1 MNFTNYT
8 MLRGPLGKAKYKPKF
23 SGHDTF
29 PFRYAWLTKIAH
41 YLEEGDVKKI
51 KEFERYKLQTMSE
64 FGVGLNMVKSMRH
77 WSLATKV
84 CDKNFGL
91 TDFGK
96 FIFSKKK
103 AADPYLE
110 KNETLWLLHWML
122 ASDSS
127 LTTWFYLFNYH
138 PSIIVNREQVANEL
152 LQIGKF
158 SKWKGISPNTIK
170 RDVDCFIRTYLVS
183 HKKGEITEDSIECP
197 LAELG
202 LLQQT
207 YTKNEFELHKGPKSS
222 LSQGIFEF
230 ALNDYWSKQ
239 NNQIITFEKL
249 MYDYGS
255 PGKVFQLDEKSLEEY
270 LDNMGQ
276 SANKIFQFDKGAG
289 GLRQISK
296 IKDVKQSQLLSNCY
310 RRVA

>member
-1 MNFTNYT
+1 

-41 YLEEGDVKKI
+41 YLENGDISKI
-51 KEFERYKLQTMSE
+51 KEFEKNKLQTMSE

-77 WSLATKV
+77 WSQATKV
-84 CDKNFGL
+84 CDKNFEL

-96 FIFSKKK
+96 FVFSKKK

-110 KNETLWLLHWML
+110 KNETLWLLHWMI
-122 ASDSS
+122 ASDSN

-138 PSIIVNREQVANEL
+138 PSIIVNREQVINEL

-202 LLQQT
+202 LLNQT

-222 LSQGIFEF
+222 LSQSIFEF
-230 ALNDYWSKQ
+230 ALHDYWSKQ
-239 NNQIITFEKL
+239 KNQIITFEKL
-249 MYDYGS
+249 MYDFGS
-255 PGKVFQLDEKSLEEY
+255 PGKVFQLDEKSLEGY
-270 LDNMGQ
+270 LDGMSQ
-276 SANKIFQFDKGAG
+276 SYNKVFQFDKGAG

-296 IKDVKQSQLLSNCY
+296 IKNIKQNQLLINCY
-310 RRVA
+310 RKVA

>member
-1 MNFTNYT
+1 

-77 WSLATKV
+77 WSLVTKV
-84 CDKNFGL
+84 CDKNFEL

-103 AADPYLE
+103 AVDPYLE
-110 KNETLWLLHWML
+110 KNETLWLLHWMI

-138 PSIIVNREQVANEL
+138 PSIIVNREQVTNEL

-249 MYDYGS
+249 MYDFGS

-276 SANKIFQFDKGAG
+276 SFNKIFQFDKGAG

-296 IKDVKQSQLLSNCY
+296 IKDVRQSQLLSNCY
-310 RRVA
+310 RKVA

>member
-1 MNFTNYT
+1 

-51 KEFERYKLQTMSE
+51 KEFERYKLQSMSE

-110 KNETLWLLHWML
+110 KNETLWLLHWMI

>member
-1 MNFTNYT
+1 
-8 MLRGPLGKAKYKPKF
+8 MLRGPLGKAKYRPKF

-77 WSLATKV
+77 WSLVTKV
-84 CDKNFGL
+84 CDKNFEL

-96 FIFSKKK
+96 FVFSKKK
-103 AADPYLE
+103 AVDPYLE
-110 KNETLWLLHWML
+110 KNETLWLLHWMI

-138 PSIIVNREQVANEL
+138 PSIIVNREQVTNEL

-249 MYDYGS
+249 MYDFGS

>member
-1 MNFTNYT
+1 

-110 KNETLWLLHWML
+110 KNETLWLLHWMI

-296 IKDVKQSQLLSNCY
+296 IKDVKQSQLLSDCY

>member
-1 MNFTNYT
+1 
-8 MLRGPLGKAKYKPKF
+8 MLRGPLGKAKYRPKF

-77 WSLATKV
+77 WSLVTKV
-84 CDKNFGL
+84 CDKNFEL

-103 AADPYLE
+103 AVDPYLE
-110 KNETLWLLHWML
+110 KNETLWLLHWMI

-138 PSIIVNREQVANEL
+138 PSIIVNREQVTNEL

-207 YTKNEFELHKGPKSS
+207 YTKNEF
-222 LSQGIFEF
+222 
-230 ALNDYWSKQ
+230 
-239 NNQIITFEKL
+239 
-249 MYDYGS
+249 
-255 PGKVFQLDEKSLEEY
+255 
-270 LDNMGQ
+270 
-276 SANKIFQFDKGAG
+276 
-289 GLRQISK
+289 
-296 IKDVKQSQLLSNCY
+296 
-310 RRVA
+310 

>member
-1 MNFTNYT
+1 
-8 MLRGPLGKAKYKPKF
+8 MLRGPLGKAKYRPKF

-110 KNETLWLLHWML
+110 KNETLWLLHWMI

>member
-1 MNFTNYT
+1 
-8 MLRGPLGKAKYKPKF
+8 MLRGPLGKAKYRPKF

-51 KEFERYKLQTMSE
+51 KEFERHKLQTMSE

-77 WSLATKV
+77 WSLVTKV
-84 CDKNFGL
+84 CDKNFEL

-96 FIFSKKK
+96 FVFSKKK
-103 AADPYLE
+103 AVDPYLE
-110 KNETLWLLHWML
+110 KNETLWLLHWMI

-138 PSIIVNREQVANEL
+138 PSIIVNREQVTNEL

-249 MYDYGS
+249 MYDFGS

-276 SANKIFQFDKGAG
+276 SFNKIFQFDKGAG

-310 RRVA
+310 RKVA

>member
-1 MNFTNYT
+1 

-41 YLEEGDVKKI
+41 YLEKGGISKI
-51 KEFERYKLQTMSE
+51 KEFEKNKLQTMSE

-77 WSLATKV
+77 WSQATKI
-84 CDKNFGL
+84 CDKNFEL

-96 FIFSKKK
+96 FVFSKKK

-110 KNETLWLLHWML
+110 KNETLWLIHWMI
-122 ASDSS
+122 ASDSN

-138 PSIIVNREQVANEL
+138 PSIIVNREQIINEL

-202 LLQQT
+202 LLNQT

-222 LSQGIFEF
+222 LSQSIFEF
-230 ALNDYWSKQ
+230 ALHDYWSKQ
-239 NNQIITFEKL
+239 KNQIITFEKL

-255 PGKVFQLDEKSLEEY
+255 PGKVFQLDEKSLEGY
-270 LDNMGQ
+270 LDGMSQ
-276 SANKIFQFDKGAG
+276 SYNKIFQFDKGAG

-296 IKDVKQSQLLSNCY
+296 IKNIKQNQLLSNCY
-310 RRVA
+310 RKVA

>member
-1 MNFTNYT
+1 
-8 MLRGPLGKAKYKPKF
+8 MLRGPLGKAKYRPKF

-77 WSLATKV
+77 WSLVTKV
-84 CDKNFGL
+84 CDKNFEL
-91 TDFGK
+91 TNFGK

-110 KNETLWLLHWML
+110 KNETLWLLHWMI
-122 ASDSS
+122 ASDSNV
-127 LTTWFYLFNYH
+127 TTWFYLFNYH
-138 PSIIVNREQVANEL
+138 PSIIVNREQVTNEL

>member
-1 MNFTNYT
+1 

-77 WSLATKV
+77 WSLATKL

>member
-1 MNFTNYT
+1 M
-8 MLRGPLGKAKYKPKF
+8 
-23 SGHDTF
+23 
-29 PFRYAWLTKIAH
+29 I
-41 YLEEGDVKKI
+41 
-51 KEFERYKLQTMSE
+51 
-64 FGVGLNMVKSMRH
+64 
-77 WSLATKV
+77 
-84 CDKNFGL
+84 
-91 TDFGK
+91 
-96 FIFSKKK
+96 
-103 AADPYLE
+103 
-110 KNETLWLLHWML
+110 

-127 LTTWFYLFNYH
+127 VTTWFYLFNYH
-138 PSIIVNREQVANEL
+138 PSIIVNREQVTNEL

-276 SANKIFQFDKGAG
+276 SSNKIFQFDKGAG

-296 IKDVKQSQLLSNCY
+296 IQDVKQSQLLSNCY

>member
-1 MNFTNYT
+1 

-222 LSQGIFEF
+222 LSQDIFEF

>member
-1 MNFTNYT
+1 
-8 MLRGPLGKAKYKPKF
+8 MLRGPLGKAKYRPKF

-77 WSLATKV
+77 WSLVTKV
-84 CDKNFGL
+84 CDKNFEL

-103 AADPYLE
+103 AVDPYLE
-110 KNETLWLLHWML
+110 KNETLWLLHWMI

-249 MYDYGS
+249 MYDFGS

-276 SANKIFQFDKGAG
+276 SFNKIFQFDKGAG

>member
-1 MNFTNYT
+1 

-41 YLEEGDVKKI
+41 YLENGDISKI
-51 KEFERYKLQTMSE
+51 KEFEKNKLQTMSE

-77 WSLATKV
+77 WSQATKI
-84 CDKNFGL
+84 CDKNFEL

-96 FIFSKKK
+96 FVFSKKK

-110 KNETLWLLHWML
+110 KNETLWLLHWMI
-122 ASDSS
+122 ASDSN

-138 PSIIVNREQVANEL
+138 PSIIVNREQVINEL

-202 LLQQT
+202 LLNQT

-222 LSQGIFEF
+222 LSQSIFEF
-230 ALNDYWSKQ
+230 ALHDYWSKQ
-239 NNQIITFEKL
+239 KNQIITFEKL
-249 MYDYGS
+249 MYDFGS
-255 PGKVFQLDEKSLEEY
+255 PGKVFQLDEKSLEGY
-270 LDNMGQ
+270 LDGMSQ
-276 SANKIFQFDKGAG
+276 SYNKVFQFDKGAG

-296 IKDVKQSQLLSNCY
+296 IKNIKQNQLLSNCY
-310 RRVA
+310 RKVA

>member
-1 MNFTNYT
+1 

-29 PFRYAWLTKIAH
+29 PFRYAWLTKIVH
-41 YLEEGDVKKI
+41 YLEDGDIKKI
-51 KEFERYKLQTMSE
+51 KEFEKYKLQTMSE

-77 WSLATKV
+77 WSQVTKV
-84 CDKNFGL
+84 CDKNFQL
-91 TDFGK
+91 TEFGK

-110 KNETLWLLHWML
+110 KSETLWLLHWMI
-122 ASDSS
+122 ASDPN

-138 PSIIVNREQVANEL
+138 PSLIVNREQVINEL
-152 LQIGKF
+152 VQIGNF
-158 SKWKGISPNTIK
+158 SKWKGVSPNTIK
-170 RDVDCFIRTYLVS
+170 RDVDCFIRTYLVT

-230 ALNDYWSKQ
+230 ALYDYWSKQ

-249 MYDYGS
+249 MYDFGS

-270 LDNMGQ
+270 LDNMAQ
-276 SANKIFQFDKGAG
+276 SSNKVFQFDKGAG
-289 GLRQISK
+289 GLRQITK
-296 IKDVKQSQLLSNCY
+296 IKDIKQSQLLNNCY
-310 RRVA
+310 KKVA